1 MIVQPLI
8 IFFITFTVNENLQKV
23 ADNLT
28 HYVKYE
34 SWKFCKK
41 CHIVE
46 PNKMLP
52 TYGYQKLTHITSCI
66 CTKGRYFVPMV
77 RVFLSFI
84 SKIVIYYIYI
94 YIYNIYIYM
103 YIYAYIY
110 MLLYLYINIYLS
122 MYIYYI
128 SKNTYILNVYIYV
141 HMYISM
147 CISKICK
154 KIITIYSKFKT
165 IKWYIFTDIYI
176 YIYIYIYINTD
187 ILVTRYHNFICCF
200 ISSLYIT
207 YNTYIYTYVFTFT
220 LLVYIDIYIHIYI
233 HIYINR

>member
-52 TYGYQKLTHITSCI
+52 TYGYQKLTHITSSI

-84 SKIVIYYIYI
+84 SKTVIYYIYI
-94 YIYNIYIYM
+94 YIIYIYIYV
-103 YIYAYIY
+103 YICIYIY

-147 CISKICK
+147 CILKICK

-165 IKWYIFTDIYI
+165 IK
-176 YIYIYIYINTD
+176 
-187 ILVTRYHNFICCF
+187 
-200 ISSLYIT
+200 
-207 YNTYIYTYVFTFT
+207 
-220 LLVYIDIYIHIYI
+220 
-233 HIYINR
+233 

>member
-34 SWKFCKK
+34 SWKFCEK

-46 PNKMLP
+46 PNKILP
-52 TYGYQKLTHITSCI
+52 TYGNQKLTHKTSCI

-84 SKIVIYYIYI
+84 SKTFKTVIYYIYIYI
-94 YIYNIYIYM
+94 YIYNIYICTYM
-103 YIYAYIY
+103 HIYICCSIYIS
-110 MLLYLYINIYLS
+110 ISIYLC
-122 MYIYYI
+122 IYYI
-128 SKNTYILNVYIYV
+128 SKNTYIPVYIYV

-147 CISKICK
+147 CISKYAK
-154 KIITIYSKFKT
+154 R
-165 IKWYIFTDIYI
+165 
-176 YIYIYIYINTD
+176 
-187 ILVTRYHNFICCF
+187 L
-200 ISSLYIT
+200 
-207 YNTYIYTYVFTFT
+207 
-220 LLVYIDIYIHIYI
+220 
-233 HIYINR
+233 

>member
-52 TYGYQKLTHITSCI
+52 TYGYQKLTHITSSI

-84 SKIVIYYIYI
+84 SKTVIYYIYI
-94 YIYNIYIYM
+94 YIIYIYIYM

-110 MLLYLYINIYLS
+110 ISCSIYISISIYL
-122 MYIYYI
+122 
-128 SKNTYILNVYIYV
+128 
-141 HMYISM
+141 
-147 CISKICK
+147 C
-154 KIITIYSKFKT
+154 
-165 IKWYIFTDIYI
+165 IYI
-176 YIYIYIYINTD
+176 IYLKILIY
-187 ILVTRYHNFICCF
+187 
-200 ISSLYIT
+200 
-207 YNTYIYTYVFTFT
+207 
-220 LLVYIDIYIHIYI
+220 
-233 HIYINR
+233 

>member
-34 SWKFCKK
+34 SWKFCEK

-46 PNKMLP
+46 PNKILP
-52 TYGYQKLTHITSCI
+52 TYGNQKLTHKTSCI

-84 SKIVIYYIYI
+84 SKTFKTVIYYIYI
-94 YIYNIYIYM
+94 YIYIYIIYICTYMHIYIYICCSI
-103 YIYAYIY
+103 YISIS
-110 MLLYLYINIYLS
+110 IYLC
-122 MYIYYI
+122 IYYI
-128 SKNTYILNVYIYV
+128 SKNTYIPVYIYV

-147 CISKICK
+147 CISKYAK
-154 KIITIYSKFKT
+154 R
-165 IKWYIFTDIYI
+165 
-176 YIYIYIYINTD
+176 
-187 ILVTRYHNFICCF
+187 L
-200 ISSLYIT
+200 
-207 YNTYIYTYVFTFT
+207 
-220 LLVYIDIYIHIYI
+220 
-233 HIYINR
+233 

>member
-34 SWKFCKK
+34 SWKFCEK

-46 PNKMLP
+46 PNKILP
-52 TYGYQKLTHITSCI
+52 TYGNQKLTHKTSCI

-84 SKIVIYYIYI
+84 SKTFKTVIYYIYI
-94 YIYNIYIYM
+94 YIYNIYICTYM
-103 YIYAYIY
+103 HIYICCSIYIS
-110 MLLYLYINIYLS
+110 ISIYLC
-122 MYIYYI
+122 IYYI
-128 SKNTYILNVYIYV
+128 SKNTYIPVYIYV

-147 CISKICK
+147 CISKYAK
-154 KIITIYSKFKT
+154 R
-165 IKWYIFTDIYI
+165 
-176 YIYIYIYINTD
+176 
-187 ILVTRYHNFICCF
+187 L
-200 ISSLYIT
+200 
-207 YNTYIYTYVFTFT
+207 
-220 LLVYIDIYIHIYI
+220 
-233 HIYINR
+233 

>member
-34 SWKFCKK
+34 SWKFCEK

-46 PNKMLP
+46 PNKILP
-52 TYGYQKLTHITSCI
+52 TYGNQKLTHKTSCI

-84 SKIVIYYIYI
+84 SKTFKTVIYYIYI
-94 YIYNIYIYM
+94 YLYIYIYII
-103 YIYAYIY
+103 YIYVHICIYIY
-110 MLLYLYINIYLS
+110 ICCSIYISISIYLC
-122 MYIYYI
+122 IYYI
-128 SKNTYILNVYIYV
+128 SKNTYIPVYIYV

-147 CISKICK
+147 CISKYAK
-154 KIITIYSKFKT
+154 R
-165 IKWYIFTDIYI
+165 
-176 YIYIYIYINTD
+176 
-187 ILVTRYHNFICCF
+187 L
-200 ISSLYIT
+200 
-207 YNTYIYTYVFTFT
+207 
-220 LLVYIDIYIHIYI
+220 
-233 HIYINR
+233 

>member
-34 SWKFCKK
+34 SWKFFEK

-46 PNKMLP
+46 PNKILP
-52 TYGYQKLTHITSCI
+52 TYGNQKLTHKTSCI

-84 SKIVIYYIYI
+84 SKTFKTVIYYIYI
-94 YIYNIYIYM
+94 YIYNIYICTYM
-103 YIYAYIY
+103 HIYIYICCSIYIS
-110 MLLYLYINIYLS
+110 ISIYLC
-122 MYIYYI
+122 IYYI
-128 SKNTYILNVYIYV
+128 SKNTYIPVYIYV

-147 CISKICK
+147 CISKYAK
-154 KIITIYSKFKT
+154 
-165 IKWYIFTDIYI
+165 
-176 YIYIYIYINTD
+176 
-187 ILVTRYHNFICCF
+187 R
-200 ISSLYIT
+200 
-207 YNTYIYTYVFTFT
+207 
-220 LLVYIDIYIHIYI
+220 
-233 HIYINR
+233 

>member
-34 SWKFCKK
+34 SWKFCEK

-46 PNKMLP
+46 PNKILP
-52 TYGYQKLTHITSCI
+52 TYRNQKLTHKTSCI

-84 SKIVIYYIYI
+84 SKTFKTVIYYIYI
-94 YIYNIYIYM
+94 YIYIYNIYM

-110 MLLYLYINIYLS
+110 IYMLLYLYIYIYLS
-122 MYIYYI
+122 MYI
-128 SKNTYILNVYIYV
+128 L
-141 HMYISM
+141 
-147 CISKICK
+147 
-154 KIITIYSKFKT
+154 
-165 IKWYIFTDIYI
+165 
-176 YIYIYIYINTD
+176 
-187 ILVTRYHNFICCF
+187 
-200 ISSLYIT
+200 
-207 YNTYIYTYVFTFT
+207 
-220 LLVYIDIYIHIYI
+220 HI
-233 HIYINR
+233 

>member
-34 SWKFCKK
+34 SWKFFEK

-46 PNKMLP
+46 PNKILP
-52 TYGYQKLTHITSCI
+52 TYGNQKLTHKTSCI

-84 SKIVIYYIYI
+84 SKTFKTVIYYIYI
-94 YIYNIYIYM
+94 NIYKYNIYICTYM
-103 YIYAYIY
+103 HIYICCSIYIS
-110 MLLYLYINIYLS
+110 ISIYLC
-122 MYIYYI
+122 IYYI
-128 SKNTYILNVYIYV
+128 SKNTYIPVYIYV

-147 CISKICK
+147 CISKYAK
-154 KIITIYSKFKT
+154 R
-165 IKWYIFTDIYI
+165 
-176 YIYIYIYINTD
+176 
-187 ILVTRYHNFICCF
+187 L
-200 ISSLYIT
+200 
-207 YNTYIYTYVFTFT
+207 
-220 LLVYIDIYIHIYI
+220 
-233 HIYINR
+233 

>member
-34 SWKFCKK
+34 SWKFCEK

-46 PNKMLP
+46 PNKILP
-52 TYGYQKLTHITSCI
+52 TYGNQKLTHKTSCI

-84 SKIVIYYIYI
+84 SKTFKTV
-94 YIYNIYIYM
+94 IYNIYICTYM
-103 YIYAYIY
+103 HIYICCSIYIS
-110 MLLYLYINIYLS
+110 ISIYLC
-122 MYIYYI
+122 IYYI
-128 SKNTYILNVYIYV
+128 SKNTYIPVYIYV

-147 CISKICK
+147 CISKYAK
-154 KIITIYSKFKT
+154 R
-165 IKWYIFTDIYI
+165 
-176 YIYIYIYINTD
+176 
-187 ILVTRYHNFICCF
+187 L
-200 ISSLYIT
+200 
-207 YNTYIYTYVFTFT
+207 
-220 LLVYIDIYIHIYI
+220 
-233 HIYINR
+233 

>member
-34 SWKFCKK
+34 SWKFFEK

-46 PNKMLP
+46 PNKILP
-52 TYGYQKLTHITSCI
+52 TYGNQKLTHKTSCI

-84 SKIVIYYIYI
+84 SKTFKTVIYYIYI
-94 YIYNIYIYM
+94 YIYIIYIYVHICI
-103 YIYAYIY
+103 YIYICCSIYIS
-110 MLLYLYINIYLS
+110 ISIYLC
-122 MYIYYI
+122 IYYI
-128 SKNTYILNVYIYV
+128 SKNTYIPVYIYV

-147 CISKICK
+147 CISKYAK
-154 KIITIYSKFKT
+154 R
-165 IKWYIFTDIYI
+165 
-176 YIYIYIYINTD
+176 
-187 ILVTRYHNFICCF
+187 L
-200 ISSLYIT
+200 
-207 YNTYIYTYVFTFT
+207 
-220 LLVYIDIYIHIYI
+220 
-233 HIYINR
+233 

>member
-84 SKIVIYYIYI
+84 SKTVIYYIYI
-94 YIYNIYIYM
+94 YIY
-103 YIYAYIY
+103 
-110 MLLYLYINIYLS
+110 
-122 MYIYYI
+122 
-128 SKNTYILNVYIYV
+128 VYI
-141 HMYISM
+141 
-147 CISKICK
+147 C
-154 KIITIYSKFKT
+154 
-165 IKWYIFTDIYI
+165 IYI
-176 YIYIYIYINTD
+176 YICCSIYIS
-187 ILVTRYHNFICCF
+187 
-200 ISSLYIT
+200 IS
-207 YNTYIYTYVFTFT
+207 IY
-220 LLVYIDIYIHIYI
+220 LCIYIIYLKI
-233 HIYINR
+233 LIY

>member
-34 SWKFCKK
+34 SWKFCEK

-52 TYGYQKLTHITSCI
+52 TYGNQKLTHKTSCI

-84 SKIVIYYIYI
+84 SKTFKTVIYYIYI
-94 YIYNIYIYM
+94 YIYNIYIYIYVHICI
-103 YIYAYIY
+103 YIYIYICCSI
-110 MLLYLYINIYLS
+110 YISISIYLC
-122 MYIYYI
+122 IYYI
-128 SKNTYILNVYIYV
+128 SKNTYIPVCIYV

-147 CISKICK
+147 CISKYAK
-154 KIITIYSKFKT
+154 R
-165 IKWYIFTDIYI
+165 
-176 YIYIYIYINTD
+176 
-187 ILVTRYHNFICCF
+187 L
-200 ISSLYIT
+200 
-207 YNTYIYTYVFTFT
+207 
-220 LLVYIDIYIHIYI
+220 
-233 HIYINR
+233 

>member
-34 SWKFCKK
+34 SWKFCEK

-46 PNKMLP
+46 PNKILP
-52 TYGYQKLTHITSCI
+52 TYGNQKLTHKTSCI

-84 SKIVIYYIYI
+84 SKTFKTVIYYIYI
-94 YIYNIYIYM
+94 YIYIIYIYVHICI
-103 YIYAYIY
+103 YIYICCSIYIS
-110 MLLYLYINIYLS
+110 ISIYLC
-122 MYIYYI
+122 IYYI
-128 SKNTYILNVYIYV
+128 SKNTYIPVYIYV

-147 CISKICK
+147 CISKYAK
-154 KIITIYSKFKT
+154 R
-165 IKWYIFTDIYI
+165 
-176 YIYIYIYINTD
+176 
-187 ILVTRYHNFICCF
+187 L
-200 ISSLYIT
+200 
-207 YNTYIYTYVFTFT
+207 
-220 LLVYIDIYIHIYI
+220 
-233 HIYINR
+233 

>member
-34 SWKFCKK
+34 SWKFFEK

-46 PNKMLP
+46 PNKILP
-52 TYGYQKLTHITSCI
+52 TYGNQKLTHKTSCI

-84 SKIVIYYIYI
+84 SKTFKTVIYYIYI
-94 YIYNIYIYM
+94 YIYIYIQYIYM

-110 MLLYLYINIYLS
+110 ICCSIYISISIYLC
-122 MYIYYI
+122 IYYI
-128 SKNTYILNVYIYV
+128 SKNTYIPVYIYV

-147 CISKICK
+147 CISKYAK
-154 KIITIYSKFKT
+154 R
-165 IKWYIFTDIYI
+165 
-176 YIYIYIYINTD
+176 
-187 ILVTRYHNFICCF
+187 L
-200 ISSLYIT
+200 
-207 YNTYIYTYVFTFT
+207 
-220 LLVYIDIYIHIYI
+220 
-233 HIYINR
+233 

>member
-34 SWKFCKK
+34 SWKFCEK

-46 PNKMLP
+46 PNKILP
-52 TYGYQKLTHITSCI
+52 TYGNQKLTHKTSCI

-84 SKIVIYYIYI
+84 SKTFKTVIYYIYI
-94 YIYNIYIYM
+94 YIYIYNIYM

-110 MLLYLYINIYLS
+110 IYMLLYLYIYIYLS
-122 MYIYYI
+122 MYI
-128 SKNTYILNVYIYV
+128 L
-141 HMYISM
+141 
-147 CISKICK
+147 
-154 KIITIYSKFKT
+154 
-165 IKWYIFTDIYI
+165 
-176 YIYIYIYINTD
+176 
-187 ILVTRYHNFICCF
+187 
-200 ISSLYIT
+200 
-207 YNTYIYTYVFTFT
+207 
-220 LLVYIDIYIHIYI
+220 HI
-233 HIYINR
+233 

>member
-84 SKIVIYYIYI
+84 SKTVIYYIYI
-94 YIYNIYIYM
+94 YICIYMHIYIYVALSIYQYLSIYV
-103 YIYAYIY
+103 YI
-110 MLLYLYINIYLS
+110 LYI
-122 MYIYYI
+122 
-128 SKNTYILNVYIYV
+128 
-141 HMYISM
+141 
-147 CISKICK
+147 
-154 KIITIYSKFKT
+154 
-165 IKWYIFTDIYI
+165 
-176 YIYIYIYINTD
+176 
-187 ILVTRYHNFICCF
+187 
-200 ISSLYIT
+200 
-207 YNTYIYTYVFTFT
+207 
-220 LLVYIDIYIHIYI
+220 
-233 HIYINR
+233 

>member
-34 SWKFCKK
+34 SWKFCEK

-46 PNKMLP
+46 PNKILP
-52 TYGYQKLTHITSCI
+52 TYGNQKLTHKTSCI

-84 SKIVIYYIYI
+84 SKTFKTVIYYIYI
-94 YIYNIYIYM
+94 YIYNIYM

-110 MLLYLYINIYLS
+110 IYVALSIYLYLSIYVYITYLKILIYLS
-122 MYIYYI
+122 IYMYICIY
-128 SKNTYILNVYIYV
+128 LCVYQN
-141 HMYISM
+141 MQ
-147 CISKICK
+147 K
-154 KIITIYSKFKT
+154 
-165 IKWYIFTDIYI
+165 D
-176 YIYIYIYINTD
+176 
-187 ILVTRYHNFICCF
+187 
-200 ISSLYIT
+200 
-207 YNTYIYTYVFTFT
+207 YNYLFQI
-220 LLVYIDIYIHIYI
+220 
-233 HIYINR
+233 

>member
-34 SWKFCKK
+34 SWKFCEK

-46 PNKMLP
+46 PNKILP
-52 TYGYQKLTHITSCI
+52 TYGNQKLTHKTSCI

-84 SKIVIYYIYI
+84 SKTFKTVIYYIYI
-94 YIYNIYIYM
+94 YIYNIYICTYM
-103 YIYAYIY
+103 HIYIYICCSIYIS
-110 MLLYLYINIYLS
+110 ISIYLC
-122 MYIYYI
+122 IYYI
-128 SKNTYILNVYIYV
+128 SKNTYIPVYIYV

-147 CISKICK
+147 CISKYAK
-154 KIITIYSKFKT
+154 R
-165 IKWYIFTDIYI
+165 
-176 YIYIYIYINTD
+176 
-187 ILVTRYHNFICCF
+187 L
-200 ISSLYIT
+200 
-207 YNTYIYTYVFTFT
+207 
-220 LLVYIDIYIHIYI
+220 
-233 HIYINR
+233 